1 MKRILLVFLLFCI
14 ISSIKAQPLVENIE
28 PSTQY
33 NAFFKEAY
41 QKYPN
46 IPKGILE
53 AVAYTQTHIRHID
66 PNKEQQSCTGMPL
79 PYGVMGLFDD
89 GKGVFRENLKTIAS
103 LGHYDV
109 QMIKSDART
118 NILAYAAAY
127 SALLSARRITVSTP
141 QEQLNILAELSELP
155 LEKNGIDNFAL
166 DAQLYTILRFIQDKN
181 NQSRFGFP
189 DYKMDLRKTFGA
201 NYEVLSAKSVTLSE
215 ESIIAEDYFY
225 HPEVSITSKVLSI
238 DYAPALWNP
247 TTCNYS
253 SRNGTAITAY
263 AVHTVQGTYSGCI
276 SWFKNC
282 SAQASSHYVVRSS
295 DGQVTQMVLES
306 DKAWHVGS
314 ENPYTIGTE
323 HEGFVDDA
331 SWYTLAMYASS
342 ADIVRDVINSG
353 YGINGLR
360 TYFGPGTTGLNTL
373 GSCVKIKGHQ
383 HFPNQTHVDPGVNW
397 NWEYFYTLVNNN
409 PTITNYTTATGSVTD
424 PGGANGNYANDIRQ
438 SILIAPNGAN
448 SVTLNVSIFD
458 IETNW
463 DYLLIFNGNN
473 NQAPLLGKYTG
484 KNIPTSIL
492 ANSGKVYME
501 FRTDCATVD
510 TGFVISWTSI
520 IPDNTPPTTT
530 ISGTSGWKTSDFNA
544 TFADNDNI
552 GITESFYQV
561 NDFDGN
567 NWSGNPNSGFLNE
580 SFTGTSISS
589 NWTNMQGMWGIVSNA
604 LVQTD
609 EVNSNTNI
617 YASLTQ
623 NADQAYLYHF
633 KMNIEGTG
641 TNRRAGFHFFSDN
654 GSMSNRNNS
663 YFVFFRADNSKL
675 QIYETNNDV
684 FTLMA
689 DLPLTISAGIEHD
702 VKIIYQPTTGKID
715 VYFNNLFAGTWTDP
729 TPLTNGNAVSFRT
742 GNAKTT
748 FDNLNIYKSRN
759 SNALITVSPNGNIR
773 YANFNTGTPS
783 GKISSIVKDAAHNW
797 STITENSVNIDFSPP
812 TSIATINDG
821 LVADINTT
829 TNGTELSANWT
840 ASTDPN
846 SDISYYEYAIGTTIG
861 NTDILPF
868 TQTGLT
874 TSVTKTGLSLIN
886 GQTYYFTV
894 RTFNNAGLVS
904 TSSSSNG
911 QTYNQIITCGT
922 DAYEANNTKATAK
935 ACGLNTTRQALIC
948 PATDTDWFKF
958 TSNATKKNLKIE
970 LTNLPAD
977 YKLELYK
984 GNSILLFTSN
994 NSGTTSETIIYNN
1007 APAIQYFIKVSG
1019 VNGATNPNLPY
1030 NLRVSNSSSAWRTAD
1045 PENSTMEIAHVTRID
1060 EPIAQITN
1068 PISAGE
1074 NAQITIEGFSGI
1086 STIRMYD
1093 MQGKEVNSIMYKDIT
1108 TNTPFDYEVPI
1119 SLQKGLYLIML
1130 QLGEK
1135 ITTLKLMVQ

>member
-1 MKRILLVFLLFCI
+1 MKRILHVFLLFCI

-79 PYGVMGLFDD
+79 PYGVMGLFDE

-127 SALLSARRITVSTP
+127 SALLSARRITAYTP

-189 DYKMDLRKTFGA
+189 DYKMDLRKTFGT
-201 NYEVLSAKSVTLSE
+201 NYEVLSATSVTLSE

-225 HPEVSITSKVLSI
+225 HPEGSITSKVLST

-263 AVHTVQGTYSGCI
+263 TVHTVQGTYSGCI

-409 PTITNYTTATGSVTD
+409 PTITNYTTATGTVTD

-438 SILIAPNGAN
+438 CILIAPNGAS

-492 ANSGKVYME
+492 ANSGKVYLE

-510 TGFVISWTSI
+510 TGFVISWTSTF
-520 IPDNTPPTTT
+520 PDTTRPTTS
-530 ISGTSGWKTSDFNA
+530 IANLGWVKENFTASFY
-544 TFADNDNI
+544 DNDVHSSINQR
-552 GITESFYQV
+552 FYMVQEYINYTWRCNKNNGFF
-561 NDFDGN
+561 NDDFAKTTIHTD
-567 NWSGNPNSGFLNE
+567 WE
-580 SFTGTSISS
+580 YQTGTWTSAS
-589 NWTNMQGMWGIVSNA
+589 NRLIQSDQTNG
-604 LVQTD
+604 
-609 EVNSNTNI
+609 NTI
-617 YASLTQ
+617 LSAFVDQ
-623 NADQAYLYHF
+623 NEDSAYLYHY
-633 KMNIEGTG
+633 KAIITGTG
-641 TNRRAGFHFFSDN
+641 TNRRAGLHFMCS
-654 GSMSNRNNS
+654 SPSLTNRGNS
-663 YFVFFRADNSKL
+663 YFIYARLDNGGKL
-675 QIYETNNDV
+675 QVYKTINDV
-684 FTLMA
+684 FSLKKDIPYTFL
-689 DLPLTISAGIEHD
+689 AGVD
-702 VKIIYQPTTGKID
+702 YDFKIIYNKINGRID
-715 VYFNNLFAGTWTDP
+715 VYVNDVLITSWTDDIPITTGNYISFRSGECNFSIDFVSVYKNRNSMMPIYVGAATTNDIRTTNLNTTRPGGKILSLVTDANNLISLKKGVYINVDWTAS
-729 TPLTNGNAVSFRT
+729 GV
-742 GNAKTT
+742 
-748 FDNLNIYKSRN
+748 
-759 SNALITVSPNGNIR
+759 
-773 YANFNTGTPS
+773 PS
-783 GKISSIVKDAAHNW
+783 I
-797 STITENSVNIDFSPP
+797 
-812 TSIATINDG
+812 INDG
-821 LVADINTT
+821 TDSIIDMDSQSSTTSLSGNWSEAVDIQS
-829 TNGTELSANWT
+829 G
-840 ASTDPN
+840 
-846 SDISYYEYAIGTTIG
+846 IKGYYYSIGTSPGMNNI
-861 NTDILPF
+861 
-868 TQTGLT
+868 T
-874 TSVTKTGLSLIN
+874 TWTWVGTAKNFTKTGLNLTPN
-886 GQTYYFTV
+886 TVYFV
-894 RTFNNAGLVS
+894 NVKCKNNAGLI
-904 TSSSSNG
+904 SSVGSSDG
-911 QTYNQIITCGT
+911 ILITPSAGK
-922 DAYEANNTKATAK
+922 ESFANNASDIDH
-935 ACGLNTTRQALIC
+935 LRLSPN
-948 PATDTDWFKF
+948 P
-958 TSNATKKNLKIE
+958 N
-970 LTNLPAD
+970 
-977 YKLELYK
+977 K
-984 GNSILLFTSN
+984 GLFTLSLNLNQAHDIKMDIYDISGKVVYSN
-994 NSGTTSETIIYNN
+994 IQQGFYEQGTHEFDIDVRPLNLETGNYILIIQTEKQ
-1007 APAIQYFIKVSG
+1007 AM
-1019 VNGATNPNLPY
+1019 
-1030 NLRVSNSSSAWRTAD
+1030 SALF
-1045 PENSTMEIAHVTRID
+1045 NIVH
-1060 EPIAQITN
+1060 
-1068 PISAGE
+1068 
-1074 NAQITIEGFSGI
+1074 
-1086 STIRMYD
+1086 
-1093 MQGKEVNSIMYKDIT
+1093 
-1108 TNTPFDYEVPI
+1108 
-1119 SLQKGLYLIML
+1119 
-1130 QLGEK
+1130 
-1135 ITTLKLMVQ
+1135 